1 VKLLV
6 SWLRDFVD
14 VPVPPDE
21 LGRMLSMRGFE
32 LAGIEPAPPPASSE
46 DAIVDV
52 EITPNR
58 PDCLGVIGLARE
70 VATTFDRPLR
80 ELSRNRP
87 APLSLATLDV
97 GANERVRVLLED
109 PALCPRYAAAVAEV
123 TVGPSPAWLVAR
135 LHAAGIRPINNVVDI
150 TNYVLM
156 ELGQPMHAF
165 DLAKLAGSEI
175 RIRRARAGEK
185 VRTLDGTERALTP
198 DMLVI
203 ADGARPQA
211 IAGVMGGADSEVSQ
225 STRLV
230 VFESANFDAK
240 SVRITSRKIGL
251 KTEAAARFER
261 GADVGAPV
269 TGIERACA
277 LLEATG
283 AGRALGSVVD
293 CYPTPAPRRQIRLR
307 QARIARVLGE
317 TIVPALVERFLTG
330 LGFQASKTG
339 DSWDVV
345 VPTFR
350 VDIIRETDL
359 IEEVARHYGYDKLP
373 VTFPALQTP
382 PEAPLPSLN
391 RDRRAREMLLRAG
404 FTEAV
409 TFSFIEKQAAGLF
422 AADAE
427 LVPVANPLSEKF
439 STLRPSLLP
448 GLLESVRHN
457 RHHQVR
463 DVRLFEVGRCF
474 TRSGGEQSNVA
485 FVWTGAARADHWSTD
500 VVPVSF
506 FDAKAVADV
515 LIRAFKVT
523 KPTVERVQIPY
534 MIPGR
539 TAQVVGTPTNGA
551 ESPSKTRQVGYL
563 GELAPAVMRALDLP
577 ESDPVFVG
585 EFDLGALASFTSD
598 VESRRVESLP
608 RFPSIVRDISI
619 IVDEYLPAANVRG
632 TIRSAAPATLA
643 GVHEFDRYQG
653 KGIPEGRISLSL
665 RLTFQ
670 SPERTLTDAEVQQ
683 AMEAILGALVKDHGA
698 VQR

>member
-14 VPVPPDE
+14 VTIPADE

-32 LAGIEPAPPPASSE
+32 LAAVEPAPPPASSD
-46 DAIVDV
+46 DAIIDL
-52 EITPNR
+52 EITANR

-70 VATTFDRPLR
+70 VATTFDCPLR
-80 ELSRNRP
+80 ELSRTAS
-87 APLSLATLDV
+87 APLRLAALDV
-97 GANERVRVLLED
+97 GTNERVRVVLED
-109 PALCPRYAAAVAEV
+109 AALCPRYAAAVAEV

-165 DLAKLAGSEI
+165 DLAKLAGREI
-175 RIRRARAGEK
+175 RIRRAKAGEK
-185 VRTLDGTERALTP
+185 VRTLDGVDRLLTP

-211 IAGVMGGADSEVSQ
+211 IAGVMGGAESEVGQ
-225 STRLV
+225 STQLI
-230 VFESANFDAK
+230 VFESAHFDPK

-261 GADVGAPV
+261 GADIGAPV

-283 AGRALGSVVD
+283 AGRAVGPVVD
-293 CYPTPAPRRQIRLR
+293 CYPSPALRRQVRLR
-307 QARIARVLGE
+307 HSRIARVLGE
-317 TIVPALVERFLTG
+317 TIDRGLVERVLAG
-330 LGFQASKTG
+330 LGFQASKNQDG
-339 DSWDVV
+339 WEVM

-350 VDIIRETDL
+350 IDIAREIDL

-373 VTFPALQTP
+373 VTFPALQRP
-382 PEAPLPSLN
+382 PEAPVASLD
-391 RDRRAREMLLRAG
+391 RDRRARETLLRAG

-409 TFSFIEKQAAGLF
+409 TFSFIETRVAELF
-422 AADAE
+422 AADAD

-463 DVRLFEVGRCF
+463 DVRLFEVGRRF
-474 TRSGGEQSNVA
+474 TTSEGERPSVA
-485 FVWTGAARADHWSTD
+485 FVWTGAARTDHWSTD
-500 VVPVSF
+500 PVSVSF

-515 LIRAFKVT
+515 LSAAFKVT
-523 KPTVERVQIPY
+523 NPTVERVQIPY

-539 TAQVVGTPTNGA
+539 TAQVIGRPTLETDSTSVG
-551 ESPSKTRQVGYL
+551 KHVGYV
-563 GELAPAVMRALDLP
+563 GELAPAVIHALDLP
-577 ESDPVFVG
+577 ESDSVFVG
-585 EFDLGALASFTSD
+585 EFDLSALASFASD

-643 GVHEFDRYQG
+643 GVREFDRYQG

-683 AMEAILGALVKDHGA
+683 AMEAILVALKKEHGA

>member
-14 VPVPPDE
+14 VTIPADE
-21 LGRMLSMRGFE
+21 LGSMLSMRGFE
-32 LAGIEPAPPPASSE
+32 LAAVEPAPDPAAPD
-46 DAIVDV
+46 DAIIDL
-52 EITPNR
+52 EITANR
-58 PDCLGVIGLARE
+58 PDCLAVMGLARE

-80 ELSRNRP
+80 QLSRTAA
-87 APLSLATLDV
+87 APLGLAPLEV
-97 GANERVRVLLED
+97 GTNDRVRVTLED
-109 PALCPRYAAAVAEV
+109 AALCPRYAAGVAEV
-123 TVGPSPAWLVAR
+123 KVAPSPAWLAAR
-135 LHAAGIRPINNVVDI
+135 LHAAGIRPINNIVDI

-165 DLAKLAGSEI
+165 DLTKLAGQEI

-185 VRTLDGTERALTP
+185 VRTLDGVDRVLTP

-203 ADGARPQA
+203 ADGTRPQA
-211 IAGVMGGADSEVSQ
+211 IAGVMGGADSEVGS

-230 VFESANFDAK
+230 VFESAHFEPK

-261 GADVGAPV
+261 GADIGAPV

-277 LLEATG
+277 LLEAIG
-283 AGRALGSVVD
+283 AGRAVGPVVD
-293 CYPTPAPRRQIRLR
+293 CYPAPAKPRQVTLR
-307 QARIARVLGE
+307 DARITRVLGE
-317 TIVPALVERFLTG
+317 TIDQTLVERFLAG
-330 LGFQASKTG
+330 LGFKTSRKDG
-339 DSWDVV
+339 GWDVE

-350 VDIIRETDL
+350 VDIARETDL

-373 VTFPALQTP
+373 LTFPELRKP
-382 PEAPLPSLN
+382 PATPLPAL
-391 RDRRAREMLLRAG
+391 DRERLARETFLKAG

-409 TFSFIEKQAAGLF
+409 TFSFIERRVAELF
-422 AADAE
+422 AGDTE

-463 DVRLFEVGRCF
+463 DVRLFEVGRKF
-474 TRSGGEQSNVA
+474 TTSGGEQPSVA
-485 FVWTGAARADHWSTD
+485 FVWTGAAGMDHWSTD
-500 VVPVSF
+500 AVAVSF
-506 FDAKAVADV
+506 FDAKAVAEV
-515 LIRAFKVT
+515 LSRAFKVNLA
-523 KPTVERVQIPY
+523 VERVQIPY
-534 MIPGR
+534 MIQGR
-539 TAQVVGTPTNGA
+539 TAQVVGTLAGSA
-551 ESPSKTRQVGYL
+551 SETRSVGYV
-563 GELAPAVMRALDLP
+563 GELAPGVMTALDLP
-577 ESDPVFVG
+577 EGDPVFVG
-585 EFDLGALASFTSD
+585 EFDLNALASFSSD
-598 VESRRVESLP
+598 VESRRVEPLP

-619 IVDEYLPAANVRG
+619 IVDEYLPAAKVRG

-643 GVHEFDRYQG
+643 GVREFDRYQG
-653 KGIPEGRISLSL
+653 KGIPDGRTSLSL

-670 SPERTLTDAEVQQ
+670 SPERTLTDAEVQE
-683 AMEAILGALVKDHGA
+683 AMEDILAALIKDHGA